1 MSLIKIL
8 LIMSFVGVLLW
19 GFRNRARVG
28 LRASIRVG
36 AFILTGAAIVSII
49 NPDIPTTVANSLGV
63 VRGTDLVLYVL
74 IVVFTATSVGT
85 YFRFREQESRLVE
98 IVRAAAIR
106 DALGVHCVR
115 CGEALRDEDPHS
127 QAEHHHSAIA
137 DHIPRR

>member
-28 LRASIRVG
+28 LRAGIRVG
-36 AFILTGAAIVSII
+36 ALVLTGAAIVSII
-49 NPDIPTTVANSLGV
+49 NPNIPTTVANTLGV

-85 YFRFREQESRLVE
+85 YFRFREQERRLVQ

-106 DALGVHCVR
+106 DAVSVDCIR
-115 CGEALRDEDPHS
+115 CGEALYDEDPHS
-127 QAEHHHSAIA
+127 PVEHHHSAIVE
-137 DHIPRR
+137 HIPRR